1 MRRINKYLWLIASAA
16 FCSCQSYDADDH
28 KFGNV
33 VYLDVAETT
42 DVQTA
47 TIKNTLDELDRTF
60 SATLAYPSG
69 GDVTVSIAVDPSLV
83 DTYNARHNTS
93 WPMLDAKYYSLS
105 DERVT
110 IPAGKTASDA
120 VTLHLQELL
129 GEGEDQT
136 GALTLD
142 ATYLLPVTITNAS
155 VPTLDSSSTVWYL
168 SLIHI

>member
-69 GDVTVSIAVDPSLV
+69 GDVTVSLQSIHRS
-83 DTYNARHNTS
+83 S
-93 WPMLDAKYYSLS
+93 
-105 DERVT
+105 
-110 IPAGKTASDA
+110 IPT
-120 VTLHLQELL
+120 T
-129 GEGEDQT
+129 
-136 GALTLD
+136 
-142 ATYLLPVTITNAS
+142 PVTTPRGRCSMRNTIRFPMS
-155 VPTLDSSSTVWYL
+155 G
-168 SLIHI
+168 

>member
-69 GDVTVSIAVDPSLV
+69 GDVTVSIAVDP
-83 DTYNARHNTS
+83 TT
-93 WPMLDAKYYSLS
+93 
-105 DERVT
+105 
-110 IPAGKTASDA
+110 
-120 VTLHLQELL
+120 
-129 GEGEDQT
+129 
-136 GALTLD
+136 
-142 ATYLLPVTITNAS
+142 PVTTPRGRCSMRNTIRF
-155 VPTLDSSSTVWYL
+155 PTSG
-168 SLIHI
+168 